1 MTRRWRCI
9 AGCMLTAV
17 AGQAAASGVPS
28 HCTADEW
35 AVFSCAIE
43 GSSRVVS
50 LCATGEGV
58 PATLVYR
65 FGRLGRVELQYPD
78 DRLDSLSRF
87 RSQHYFRAGVDR
99 REVSF
104 TLGATRY
111 AVFDEYDAAE
121 RPPRIRGVRVGTSD
135 GSASETERPC
145 AGRTISEL
153 PRLHDVLPCDDTE
166 ETASCG
172 NADAADGRDGKRA
185 ARR

>member
-1 MTRRWRCI
+1 MTRRWQRI
-9 AGCMLTAV
+9 AGCMLMAV
-17 AGQAAASGVPS
+17 AAQAAASGVPS

-50 LCATGEGV
+50 LCATGEGA

-87 RSQHYFRAGVDR
+87 RTQHYFRAGVDR

-121 RPPRIRGVRVGTSD
+121 HPTRIRGVRVGTSD

-145 AGRTISEL
+145 AGQAISAL
-153 PRLHDVLPCDDTE
+153 PRLQDALPCDDAE
-166 ETASCG
+166 EMASCG
-172 NADAADGRDGKRA
+172 KAGAVGGGDAEPASR
-185 ARR
+185 